1 MATVAENLVNS
12 TNSVI
17 NSLMQDEFRE
27 AVILSPFDRNSTSLV
42 RPSEQVLQI
51 LLKDLTAACLDTNHL
66 AANNAAIAWIKKT
79 PPSMAHLL
87 LLTKLITIVKL
98 QLVEMLIKSVPLVL
112 EEQSYWVGRR
122 GSLWT
127 LGIYSIQTLPRQ
139 WLATS
144 SAPLERHGGSSSF
157 ADYFSFAGVRKSMR
171 SNIKGLSRL
180 ANIQAQCLGLL
191 ARPRLLYDP
200 ISSTVDVSNYMEGI
214 RDPLQTY
221 IHDEISL
228 LETVCSSLYELEMST
243 SMISEQFENN
253 LFVHI
258 AATRLETVTG
268 RIDSLNVQ
276 FKGLLSRYQRPQLI
290 EQYWFPAFAA
300 AASTIWLHRAMTFSA
315 FGKMMQD
322 GLMNAM
328 DTLQSF
334 WKSWILL
341 PVLDILNTIRH
352 KESKLAIMGS
362 LSLSSDL
369 EVIILLTITCSLKN
383 RR

>member
-12 TNSVI
+12 TNAVI
-17 NSLMQDEFRE
+17 NSLMQDDVRE
-27 AVILSPFDRNSTSLV
+27 AVILSPFDKNSSSLEMKH
-42 RPSEQVLQI
+42 PSKQVLQI
-51 LLKDLTAACLDTNHL
+51 LLKDLTTACLDTNL
-66 AANNAAIAWIKKT
+66 EANTAAIGWIKKT

-112 EEQSYWVGRR
+112 QERSYWIGKR
-122 GSLWT
+122 GSMWS
-127 LGIYSIQTLPRQ
+127 LGIYSIQVLPRQ
-139 WLATS
+139 WLGTTS
-144 SAPLERHGGSSSF
+144 PLAPKQGSSSF
-157 ADYFSFAGVRKSMR
+157 ADFFSFTGTRKTMR

-191 ARPRLLYDP
+191 ARPRELYEP
-200 ISSTVDVSNYMEGI
+200 ISSTIDVSNYMDGI
-214 RDPLQTY
+214 RQPLQTY

-268 RIDSLNVQ
+268 RIDSLNAQ
-276 FKGLLSRYQRPQLI
+276 FRGLLSRYQRPQIL
-290 EQYWFPAFAA
+290 EQYWFPVFAA
-300 AASTIWLHRAMTFSA
+300 AASTLWLHRAMTISA
-315 FGKMMQD
+315 FGKMVQD
-322 GLMNAM
+322 GLMNTF

-334 WKSWILL
+334 WKSWIVV
-341 PVLDILNTIRH
+341 PVVDILKTIRH

-362 LSLSSDL
+362 LSLASDL
-369 EVIILLTITCSLKN
+369 EVFC
-383 RR
+383 